1 MTLKGETATEH
12 SHLGFQTV
20 AFSLSPEIPARARE
34 LAMLS
39 CSGDF
44 RPTLALGALLL
55 AVNFIGLTDNRDR
68 WQPRSLRVDM

>member
-12 SHLGFQTV
+12 SHLGFQAV
-20 AFSLSPEIPARARE
+20 AFSLSPEIPALARE
-34 LAMLS
+34 LVTLF

-55 AVNFIGLTDNRDR
+55 AVNFIGLTDSHDR
-68 WQPRSLRVDM
+68 WQPRLLRVDM